1 MVAPIVMVTSL
12 RYARAMSDVRFQSI
26 EDTDLA
32 DIWYALGGAAT
43 RHAEHF
49 KPLFEVIATELLERR
64 GDGLNP
70 WLEQRFREFRLSD
83 SKEDA
88 EANLKVSPEAD
99 ISPCL
104 ATGAA
109 CPDSGR
115 CNCLG
120 AAPSEVY
127 SRRNSLNLSA
137 G

>member
-1 MVAPIVMVTSL
+1 
-12 RYARAMSDVRFQSI
+12 MSDVRFQSI

-32 DIWYALGGAAT
+32 DIWYALGGAAA

-49 KPLFEVIATELLERR
+49 KPLFDVIATELLERR

-99 ISPCL
+99 I
-104 ATGAA
+104 
-109 CPDSGR
+109 
-115 CNCLG
+115 
-120 AAPSEVY
+120 
-127 SRRNSLNLSA
+127 
-137 G
+137 